1 MRLHEMTLA
10 GLVALSLCL
19 AGPRATLA
27 DGPSREQSKPS
38 SAPPGLAKLVE
49 SVVET
54 VMEHHIDP
62 PARQQMIL
70 TGVKALFKTVG
81 APVPE
86 RLSQRVSTVTTPEQL
101 ASLLADIWPAS
112 TGKAATG
119 PQLEEALLNG
129 LLSNVSG
136 NAYVMLEK
144 ERKVQEQSEGNRY
157 VGIHIALGTDETE
170 KRPKISEIIE
180 GGPADR
186 AGVKSNDLI
195 EQIDGADTKGMAL
208 RDAVDRLRGDE
219 GTSVTIKVRQVD
231 QAAART
237 YTIVRGQHP
246 RPTITGWHKGTTGD
260 WDFRMS
266 DFDPIAYLRI
276 NEMAGSTPHELR
288 KIAVKL
294 ESQGIK
300 AIVFDLRGRSRNSVH
315 TAVLLADSLLD
326 HGTIGRV
333 RTGQGE
339 MLYQADSDAILR
351 GRPIAVLVDSGT
363 SDAAEW
369 LAAAIQDNKRGVVV
383 GTPTMSARVD
393 PGNAVV
399 NSTFRIGTS
408 EWSVSLTTGILERG
422 DGRPLSSFDRS
433 ISTVMRE
440 PNSKTFGVHPDYP
453 IAEDPL
459 NRGVRFL
466 PRRENAHSRNAQTG
480 PDAAE
485 QKAVEVLRRL
495 LEII

>member
-1 MRLHEMTLA
+1 VMRLHEMTVA

-19 AGPRATLA
+19 AGPRAILA
-27 DGPSREQSKPS
+27 DGPTKEQSKPNS
-38 SAPPGLAKLVE
+38 VPPDLATLVQ
-49 SVVET
+49 SVVDT
-54 VMEHHIDP
+54 VLEHHIDP

-70 TGVKALFKTVG
+70 TGVKALYKTAG
-81 APVPE
+81 APVPD
-86 RLSQRVSTVTTPEQL
+86 RLSERVSTVTTPEQL
-101 ASLLADIWPAS
+101 ASLVADIWPAS
-112 TGKAATG
+112 TSKAVTR

-129 LLSNVSG
+129 LLNSVSG
-136 NAYVMLEK
+136 NSFLQPEK

-157 VGIHIALGTDETE
+157 VGIHIALGMDEQE
-170 KRPKISEIIE
+170 KRLNIHEVIE

-186 AGVKSNDLI
+186 AGVKAKDLL

-219 GTSVTIKVRQVD
+219 GTSVTIKVRQID

-246 RPTITGWHKGTTGD
+246 RPTITGWHKRATGD
-260 WDFRMS
+260 WEFRMS
-266 DFDPIAYLRI
+266 EFDPIAYLRI
-276 NEMAGSTPHELR
+276 DEMAGSTPHELR
-288 KIAVKL
+288 KIASRL
-294 ESQGIK
+294 EGQGIK
-300 AIVFDLRGRSRNSVH
+300 AIIFDLRGRSNNSAH

-333 RTGQGE
+333 RTSHGE
-339 MLYQADSDAILR
+339 TIYQADSDAVFR
-351 GRPIAVLVDSGT
+351 GWPIAVLVDSSTWGV
-363 SDAAEW
+363 AEW
-369 LAAAIQDNKRGVVV
+369 LAAALQDNKRGVVV

-433 ISTVMRE
+433 LSTVMRQ
-440 PNSKTFGVHPDYP
+440 PQNKAFGVHPDHL
-453 IAEDPL
+453 ITEGGRNL
-459 NRGVRFL
+459 GMRVL
-466 PRRENAHSRNAQTG
+466 PPREHSQTK